1 MVPLIAPAQNAL
13 WWAGVFSAVWFANGG
28 FVDPIR
34 ADAERRR
41 AARAARGADHPMDE
55 ADARQNRRR
64 NRWMRLLASL
74 FGPRRV
80 RHRHGGEREMGG
92 WRYTPPR
99 RRL

>member
-1 MVPLIAPAQNAL
+1 M
-13 WWAGVFSAVWFANGG
+13 WFANGG

-34 ADAERRR
+34 ADAERPPPR
-41 AARAARGADHPMDE
+41 AAARGADHPMDE

-92 WRYTPPR
+92 VEVRAAEETVVAGCFFIFSYLLDLR
-99 RRL
+99 